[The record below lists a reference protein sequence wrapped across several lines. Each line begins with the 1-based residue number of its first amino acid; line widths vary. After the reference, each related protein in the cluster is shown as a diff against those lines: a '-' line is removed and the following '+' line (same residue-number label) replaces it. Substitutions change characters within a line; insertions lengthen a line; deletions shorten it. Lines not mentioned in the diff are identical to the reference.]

1 MIVPFYFYNV
11 FLPSSNEG
19 KWRKMKEN
27 EFTYLYTSLLVKY
40 FTIRKENEGKWIP
53 LFIHKCIGEVLYSK
67 EKETPSTPVH
77 LVPGTSVHLVHPG
90 TVIYVECINIPINR
104 LQWGWPPQIGKLGAV
119 SKILF
124 SFFLFFSHIIT
135 FWLCWHFGIFS
146 KLNIQAKAYISHPII
161 CCSKN
166 VENISFTLYCDRQQQ
181 CRCCWINRR

>member
-1 MIVPFYFYNV
+1 MFFY
-11 FLPSSNEG
+11 LPQMKENEG
-19 KWRKMKEN
+19 KWRKMNSPIYTQVYWWSTLLQWRKMKEN
-27 EFTYLYTSLLVKY
+27 EFPYLYTSVLVKY
-40 FTIRKENEGKWIP
+40 FTIRKRR
-53 LFIHKCIGEVLYSK
+53 
-67 EKETPSTPVH
+67 
-77 LVPGTSVHLVHPG
+77 HLVHPG

-135 FWLCWHFGIFS
+135 FWHFGIFS